1 MLQRVHLGEGER
13 VLVSGASGGVGSAVV
28 QLAKRRGAHV
38 TAVAAR
44 AKLHRVRAIGA
55 DRVVDRDDDI
65 VEVLGECS
73 VDVVVDNVSGPVFGR
88 LLDVLKT
95 GGRYASSGAIAG
107 PQVAFDKRTFY
118 LKDLTLIGC
127 TAWDE
132 PVFPALVAALERGE
146 LRPLVADTFPLA
158 SIADAQRAFL
168 EKSAVG
174 SLVLIPPPG
183 R

>member
-1 MLQRVHLGEGER
+1 M
-13 VLVSGASGGVGSAVV
+13 
-28 QLAKRRGAHV
+28 
-38 TAVAAR
+38 
-44 AKLHRVRAIGA
+44 
-55 DRVVDRDDDI
+55 
-65 VEVLGECS
+65 
-73 VDVVVDNVSGPVFGR
+73 
-88 LLDVLKT
+88 
-95 GGRYASSGAIAG
+95 
-107 PQVAFDKRTFY
+107 AFDKRTFY